1 MNVEGIKEQARRHEQ
16 KEEWKKALDVYLKAI
31 ERLEEDKQPDVSLH
45 NRVGDLS
52 VRVGEFE
59 RATTHYEQ
67 AVDLYVEAE
76 LPNNAIAVCKKII
89 RNVPARYSVYLKMGR
104 IRAQQGFLTDARQCF
119 LTFAERAQ
127 AAGGTGDA
135 LRALEEL
142 ADLFPDDV
150 EVHVI
155 LARALQQHGRTSDA
169 ISQLRAAHRVLHES
183 GDTAGAESI
192 EAKAREIDPSVDF
205 GFALARESAAAAPPP
220 SPDDMPFELG
230 ASVAD
235 DSFVEIAHEG
245 FEMGSA
251 VDASTEE
258 PEAAAVEPTESWP
271 SFSIG
276 EAEAGTAD
284 TPDERSDPAETFP
297 ALSFGEVAPSR
308 ASQDEPSDEAPL
320 PLLEW
325 NEGPGALSSLD
336 AVEEEESA
344 PLPLLDDPEGTATSL
359 PFDVGELD
367 LGISEAPAAATPTS
381 TPARTE
387 RTPPR
392 RPPPGSAEAL
402 IDAGDLGAA
411 EELIRD
417 SLVRD
422 PRAVAPAQRLVEVAF
437 RLGEP
442 RYQAEAYVELAR
454 RLELSGTPQQVQAVY
469 QQVLQLDPENATARA
484 ALAGS
489 EAAVVDVA
497 QVASSEDYVDLG
509 ALIFGDEPEEK
520 TTRFLVAYEEP
531 TGDEQADF
539 ARMLSQ
545 FKAKIAENVEA
556 DDIRAHHDLGTAYK
570 EMGLIDEAIEEFQA
584 ALRASRDHLPT
595 YELLGQSFLDKG
607 QPEAAV
613 KSLERALALEVDVE
627 DELLGIYYY
636 LGRAYEQTGNRAS
649 AVEFYDRVFSLDI
662 NFMDVT
668 ERLRAL
674 R

>member
-1 MNVEGIKEQARRHEQ
+1 
-16 KEEWKKALDVYLKAI
+16 
-31 ERLEEDKQPDVSLH
+31 
-45 NRVGDLS
+45 
-52 VRVGEFE
+52 VGELD
-59 RATTHYEQ
+59 RATTHYEN

-89 RNVPARYSVYLKMGR
+89 RNVPARHSVYLKMGR

-127 AAGGTGDA
+127 AAADTAEA
-135 LRALEEL
+135 LRALQEL
-142 ADLFPDDV
+142 AELFPNDV

-155 LARALQQHGRTSDA
+155 LARALQQHGRTDEAVSE
-169 ISQLRAAHRVLHES
+169 LRAAHRALS
-183 GDTAGAESI
+183 LGGDDAGAEAI
-192 EAKAREIDPSVDF
+192 EAKAREIDPSVAF
-205 GFALARESAAAAPPP
+205 GAELARELAAAAPP
-220 SPDDMPFELG
+220 STPDDMPFELG
-230 ASVAD
+230 AGVAD

-245 FEMGSA
+245 FELGSSA
-251 VDASTEE
+251 ADGSDEE
-258 PEAAAVEPTESWP
+258 PAPVAVEEPAESWP

-276 EAEAGTAD
+276 EADAEA
-284 TPDERSDPAETFP
+284 EDPAP
-297 ALSFGEVAPSR
+297 AFSLGDL
-308 ASQDEPSDEAPL
+308 DEPQPASEEASDETPL

-325 NEGPGALSSLD
+325 SSTSTLSSLD
-336 AVEEEESA
+336 LAESEEEAA
-344 PLPLLDDPEGTATSL
+344 PLPLLDDAEPDQGVAVPIGFELGSLDVAVEPQPAARAARDVSGTARY
-359 PFDVGELD
+359 
-367 LGISEAPAAATPTS
+367 A
-381 TPARTE
+381 
-387 RTPPR
+387 
-392 RPPPGSAEAL
+392 PGSPEAL
-402 IDAGDLGAA
+402 MDAGDLGRA
-411 EELIRD
+411 EEAIREQ
-417 SLVRD
+417 LARD
-422 PRAVAPAQRLVEVAF
+422 PRAIGPAQRLVEVAF

-442 RYQAEAYVELAR
+442 RYQAEAFVELAR
-454 RLELSGTPQQVQAVY
+454 RLELSGTPHQVQAVY
-469 QQVLQLDPENATARA
+469 HQVLQLDPENAAARA
-484 ALAGS
+484 ALATAD
-489 EAAVVDVA
+489 AATMEVA
-497 QVASSEDYVDLG
+497 QVASSQDYVDLG
-509 ALIFGDEPEEK
+509 SLIFGDMKEEK

-556 DDIRAHHDLGTAYK
+556 DDVRAHHDLGTAYK

-595 YELLGQSFLDKG
+595 YELLGQCFLTKG

-613 KSLERALALEVDVE
+613 KSLERALALQVDVE

-636 LGRAYEQTGNRAS
+636 LGRAYEQTGNRSS